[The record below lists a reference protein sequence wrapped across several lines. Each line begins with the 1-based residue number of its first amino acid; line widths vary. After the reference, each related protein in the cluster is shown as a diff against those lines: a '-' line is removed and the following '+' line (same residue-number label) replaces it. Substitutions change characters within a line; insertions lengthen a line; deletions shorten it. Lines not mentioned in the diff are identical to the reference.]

1 MTVQV
6 YLEVDN
12 SSNVVVNTVMWD
24 GNTQDWQ
31 PPADSTMLIQA
42 TTPAMVWELNTA
54 TPPVYVLTE
63 VIGVGQIGFTWNGS
77 VLTTNQPQP
86 QNPVAVNQPTTTG
99 TATA

>member
-12 SSNVVVNTVMWD
+12 SSNVVVNTVMW
-24 GNTQDWQ
+24 GGGSEWI
-31 PPADSTMLIQA
+31 PPADSTMLVQV

-54 TPPVYVLTE
+54 TPPIYVLTE
-63 VIGVGQIGFTWNGS
+63 VIGVGQIGFTWNGL

-86 QNPVAVNQPTTTG
+86 ENPKPQPVTTG
-99 TATA
+99 TTTA